1 LIGKCYSPKMTSDVA
16 YTPIAEVDITA
27 DLVRSLLEQQ
37 HPDLAGMPIHIM
49 ESGWDNV
56 MVRIEE
62 DLALRLPRRAIADSL
77 ILNEQKWL
85 PFLSPKLS
93 VPIPVP
99 IRVGEPQDNYPF
111 HWSVLPWLPGQAAD
125 QSPPDGSEAGVLS
138 QFLKELHEI
147 ELPDDHPKNP
157 VRECALSEKQKDIE
171 RRMVN
176 LKGQTD
182 LLTPTIM
189 EVWNTALDTNIDCPK
204 CWIAGDIHAR
214 NVLVDKGKITAFIDW
229 GDMCGGDRATD
240 LAAIW
245 ALLSTSQARQSATRT
260 YRMSEATLKRAK
272 GWAVFYGVFLLE
284 TGLKDTPRHAEMG
297 RKVLQRLNEDGA

>member
-1 LIGKCYSPKMTSDVA
+1 MTSDAA
-16 YTPIAEVDITA
+16 YTPIADVEITS

-37 HPDLAGMPIHIM
+37 HPDLLDMSVQIM

-56 MVRIEE
+56 MVRIGEE
-62 DLALRLPRRAIADSL
+62 LALRLPRRAIADSL

-85 PFLSPKLS
+85 PRLGPKLP

-99 IRVGEPQDNYPF
+99 IRVGQPQENYPF
-111 HWSVLPWLPGQAAD
+111 HWSILPWLPGQAAD
-125 QSPPDGSEAGVLS
+125 QSPPDASQAAVLS

-157 VRECALSEKQKDIE
+157 VRGCALSEKQKDIE

-176 LKGQTD
+176 LKNQTD

-189 EVWNTALDTNIDCPK
+189 DIWNTALDTDIDCSK

-214 NVLVDKGKITAFIDW
+214 NVLVKKGKITAFIDW

-240 LAAIW
+240 LSSIW
-245 ALLSTSQARQSATRT
+245 ALLSTPEARRLAIRT
-260 YRMSEATLKRAK
+260 YDMSEATLERAK
-272 GWAVFYGVFLLE
+272 GWALFYGVFLLE
-284 TGLKDTPRHAEMG
+284 TGLRDTPRHARMG
-297 RKVLQRLNEDGA
+297 SQILKRLHQDGV